1 MTDLFPPSIDEQI
14 ACVEREIR
22 LREFV
27 YPRRV
32 RDKRLTQAKA
42 DRELETMRAIKA
54 TLEGLKGNGRND

>member
-1 MTDLFPPSIDEQI
+1 MSELFPPSLDEQI

-42 DRELETMRAIKA
+42 EREIETMRAVKA
-54 TLEGLKGNGRND
+54 TLEGLKRL